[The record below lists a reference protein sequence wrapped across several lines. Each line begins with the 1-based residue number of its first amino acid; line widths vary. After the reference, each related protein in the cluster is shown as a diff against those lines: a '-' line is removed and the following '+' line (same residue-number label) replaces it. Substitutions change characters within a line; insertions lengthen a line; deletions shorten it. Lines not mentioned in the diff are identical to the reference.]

1 MWNNVAI
8 SRPIFGGHNMK
19 RKIILFFIG
28 IVTLAVLIGVQIF
41 SRGEHDNNIEVSEE
55 YTGAETR
62 ITKAEIVR
70 MVTLLNYSRQE
81 IESLDRTI
89 TFADTDESKWYDKF
103 INAYSTMG
111 FVGESTKSNEFH
123 PMAYFTYGD
132 CKELFGLIKDQTKN
146 ETLDTKLFALLEQ
159 FMDGKKA
166 EDNIL
171 PSQWILLYQMIFEDG
186 YGMELAKDSLYFV
199 ESWEN
204 SEDLSKWQTVTDQ
217 GIYYGD
223 GLNFV
228 QYLDTK
234 HKVFV
239 KDNEILYVGEELE
252 EESQIS
258 NIWILGK
265 KDTKLS
271 VFIEG
276 CTKEFALAGSIEED
290 VSGQVGDL
298 FIEKGQITK
307 VSIKPDKIKGRILVT
322 NDNYIEIEN
331 YGRKALSDDF
341 CIYRTYGEIS
351 MDKSN
356 SLVVGY
362 ENAEFVIVG
371 DEICA
376 AIITEPVVAEDI
388 RVLIKTTGFTDY
400 YHDSVKFTANT
411 KFTVSFGDKKKSYK
425 ADKVLTIDQNS
436 DWFDSG
442 RILITPAKEDGK
454 VTIKT
459 IKRNGINPSYQGSI
473 EIAKDENGLLIVNEL
488 SIEQYLY
495 AVVPSEMPTTYGQE
509 ALKVQAVC
517 ARSYAYKQ
525 LLANSLRNY
534 GAHVDDSASY
544 QVYNN
549 IPTNKDAIKAV
560 DATCGETIEY
570 EGEIITAYYF
580 STSSG
585 YTANA
590 SQVWNGTQEVPYFTG
605 GLQLTNLTTKSEK
618 KLEDLSDELDFKSFM
633 KQNKYETYDSDSPWY
648 RWNVTITAKNLK
660 KTIDAGL
667 STRYAANP
675 KLIQT
680 RQEDG
685 TFKSLPIDTVGN
697 VKSIQIDKRQQS
709 GIITAVII
717 TGSKN
722 TIKVESEYN
731 IRFLLSPC
739 FSTIERQDGSKIA
752 EQSMLPS
759 AFFYIKETKDSYQ
772 FIGGGYGHGVGMSQ
786 NGAKTM
792 AELGFTYK
800 EILEHYY
807 NGTNLSLTQN

>member
-1 MWNNVAI
+1 
-8 SRPIFGGHNMK
+8 MK

-41 SRGEHDNNIEVSEE
+41 SRGENSNNIEVSEE
-55 YTGAETR
+55 YIGAETR
-62 ITKAEIVR
+62 ITRAEIAR
-70 MVTLLNYSRQE
+70 MITLLNYTRQE

-89 TFADTDESKWYDKF
+89 TFTDTDETKWYDKF
-103 INAYSTMG
+103 INAYSAMG
-111 FVGESTKSNEFH
+111 FIDKSKESNEFH

-132 CKELFGLIKDQTKN
+132 CKELFGLIKEQTKN
-146 ETLDTKLFALLEQ
+146 DALDTKLFALLEQ
-159 FMDGKKA
+159 FMDGRGE

-186 YGMELAKDSLYFV
+186 YGMELTEDSLYFV

-204 SEDLSKWQTVTDQ
+204 NEDLSKWQTVTNQ
-217 GIYYGD
+217 GTYYGD

-239 KDNEILYVGEELE
+239 KDNEILCVGEEME
-252 EESQIS
+252 GESQIS

-265 KDTKLS
+265 KDTKLN

-276 CTKEFALAGSIEED
+276 CTKEFALAGNIEED

-298 FIEKGQITK
+298 YIEKGQITK

-341 CIYRTYGEIS
+341 CIYRTYGDIS

-388 RVLIKTTGFTDY
+388 RVLIKTTGFADY
-400 YHDSVKFTANT
+400 YHTSVKLSANT
-411 KFTVSFGDKKKSYK
+411 KFTVSYGDNKKTYK
-425 ADKVLTIDQNS
+425 ADKVITIDQDS
-436 DWFDSG
+436 AWFNSG
-442 RILITPAKEDGK
+442 RILITPDKEDGK

-525 LLANSLRNY
+525 LLANNLRNY

-560 DATCGETIEY
+560 DATCGETIAY
-570 EGEIITAYYF
+570 NGEIITAYYF

-585 YTANA
+585 YTADA

-605 GLQLTNLTTKSEK
+605 GLQLTELTSKAQK
-618 KLEDLSDELDFKSFM
+618 KFDDLSKESDFKAFM
-633 KQNKYETYDSDSPWY
+633 KQDKYESYDSDSPWY
-648 RWNVTITAKNLK
+648 RWNVTISPKNLK
-660 KTIDAGL
+660 KTIDQGL
-667 STRYAANP
+667 SARYEANR

-680 RQEDG
+680 KQEDG
-685 TFKSLPIDTVGN
+685 TFKSVPIDTIGD
-697 VKSIQIDKRQQS
+697 VKSIQIDTRQQS
-709 GIITAVII
+709 GIITKMII

-739 FSTIERQDGSKIA
+739 FSTIERQDGSKISGL
-752 EQSMLPS
+752 SMLPS
-759 AFFYIKETKDSYQ
+759 AFFYMNDTKDGYQ

-800 EILEHYY
+800 EILQHYY
-807 NGTNLSLTQN
+807 NGTNLSMAQN